1 MNKNKLL
8 LVLAVVVV
16 VVAALSLR
24 ERFEDG
30 KQLYGPA
37 FTGMASSTGTG
48 HLVSPNVK
56 DIVYPVLFGPQP
68 KMMAEKPVSP
78 PAAPEVARPRP
89 VPPKKE
95 KAPKIAVPSSAS
107 LGSDEKSKFLPTSR
121 VPGDMDLIPDPYR
134 VNSSFSTSTYTSKTE
149 PVPFLTDF
157 SAFMK

>member
-8 LVLAVVVV
+8 LVLAVIVI
-16 VVAALSLR
+16 VAALSLR
-24 ERFEDG
+24 EGFEDG

-37 FTGMASSTGTG
+37 FTGMASSGG
-48 HLVSPNVK
+48 KDHLVSPNVK

-68 KMMAEKPVSP
+68 KMMAPEPAPAP
-78 PAAPEVARPRP
+78 PAPPAPKPHTE
-89 VPPKKE
+89 PKKKKE
-95 KAPKIAVPSSAS
+95 ENPKITLPSSAS

-134 VNSSFSTSTYTSKTE
+134 VNSSFSTSNYTSKTE